1 MKEIAQLAIFLV
13 FVLPTLL
20 TLTVWTHDI
29 SKNPSAD
36 NMQKG
41 VEIVAEDA
49 IPWWLGI
56 FVWIASLGGMLSVIL
71 LLGLIYFLKWV
82 EEI

>member
-1 MKEIAQLAIFLV
+1 MKEIAQLMILLV

-20 TLTVWTHDI
+20 AIASWSHDI

-41 VEIVAEDA
+41 VEIVADDA

-56 FVWIASLGGMLSVIL
+56 FVWIAGLGGVLAVVGL
-71 LLGLIYFLKWV
+71 LALVYFLKWV
-82 EEI
+82 GEI